1 MKHFIDGAEKVVQ
14 GSDGTEVVLIGAA
27 LAVADAGDDEG
38 GIDGAKSDASIVEFN
53 GQSAV
58 VPTGPG
64 WGSWKT
70 EIVVDQGGDVEP
82 SGEAAVRVHDFF
94 RRAAASF

>member
-1 MKHFIDGAEKVVQ
+1 MKHFIDGTEKVVQ
-14 GSDGTEVVLIGAA
+14 GSDGSEGVLVGAA
-27 LAVADAGDDEG
+27 MAVADARNDKG

-58 VPTGPG
+58 VPTGSR
-64 WGSWKT
+64 WGSGKT
-70 EIVVDQGGDVEP
+70 EVVVDEGGDVEH
-82 SGEAAVRVHDFF
+82 SGEAAARVHDFF

>member
-1 MKHFIDGAEKVVQ
+1 MKHFIDGTEKVVQ
-14 GSDGTEVVLIGAA
+14 GSDGSEAMLVGAA

-38 GIDGAKSDASIVEFN
+38 GVDGAKSDAAVVEFD

-58 VPTGPG
+58 VPTGSR
-64 WGSWKT
+64 WGSRKT
-70 EIVVDQGGDVEP
+70 EVVVDQGGDVEP
-82 SGEAAVRVHDFF
+82 SGEAAVCVHDFF